1 MAALLANPDPASICQ
16 NLAAETGMLFTV
28 LAKDRHIGNVDGR
41 FALHNSSLD
50 IFLWVWPCMPLD
62 QLNALNHDSLLIRN
76 DDEHAPGLAAILATK
91 DINVIVLLD
100 WVNGRH

>member
-1 MAALLANPDPASICQ
+1 MAALLADPDPASIRQ

-41 FALHNSSLD
+41 LAFHNSSLN
-50 IFLWVWPCMPLD
+50 IFLWVRPSMSLD
-62 QLNALNHDSLLIRN
+62 QLNSFNHDSLFIR
-76 DDEHAPGLAAILATK
+76 DDHEHAPGLASILATK

-100 WVNGRH
+100 WANGRH

>member
-1 MAALLANPDPASICQ
+1 MAALLADPDPASIRQ

-41 FALHNSSLD
+41 LALHNSSLN
-50 IFLWVWPCMPLD
+50 IFLWVRPSMSLD
-62 QLNALNHDSLLIRN
+62 QLNSFNHDSLFIR
-76 DDEHAPGLAAILATK
+76 DDHEHAPGLASILATK

-100 WVNGRH
+100 WANGRH